1 MLKTTVTN
9 VLSNALG
16 NIAGVVTEMG
26 LSVPGTISD
35 TADILR
41 RELKETTI
49 PTLKGN
55 TNARG
60 KPLKD
65 SDTENIINELW
76 IRDSEYQL
84 ENTDYSNLSDLLNNG
99 KSEFKSM
106 TKNAYKTERDNSSA
120 ALKAAL
126 LASSVVNTS
135 INVVSDGAEA
145 LVKGEKM
152 NLCNLFASPL
162 TVGATVGSGLLIA
175 NIKNN
180 VSSEEIAEIVNEIT
194 QDVKVNEEEKK
205 QKLIEIF
212 KYTERE
218 LLFKSIKDFIDDITL
233 ENNTT
238 DKLLKEAETKAEEI
252 EKKQK
257 TKKNLT
263 QTVSNILKGDHQLT
277 YKQILSDLLRQEQF
291 IGNTISALVEIDKHL
306 TSFQKDNQAKQR
318 AKLGTNLNTGITD
331 IQKAIVTTHNT
342 SLALKKKIMDITGN
356 AILHRGVSQ
365 ATQLCTKSAFNTS
378 RNAFGRAFDT
388 YINIEKNGGNKTK
401 RRVKRNKKTRKIGKN
416 KTKRR

>member
-55 TNARG
+55 TNAQG

-162 TVGATVGSGLLIA
+162 TVGVTVGSGLLIA

-205 QKLIEIF
+205 
-212 KYTERE
+212 
-218 LLFKSIKDFIDDITL
+218 
-233 ENNTT
+233 
-238 DKLLKEAETKAEEI
+238 TKI
-252 EKKQK
+252 
-257 TKKNLT
+257 N
-263 QTVSNILKGDHQLT
+263 
-277 YKQILSDLLRQEQF
+277 
-291 IGNTISALVEIDKHL
+291 
-306 TSFQKDNQAKQR
+306 
-318 AKLGTNLNTGITD
+318 
-331 IQKAIVTTHNT
+331 
-342 SLALKKKIMDITGN
+342 
-356 AILHRGVSQ
+356 
-365 ATQLCTKSAFNTS
+365 
-378 RNAFGRAFDT
+378 RNF
-388 YINIEKNGGNKTK
+388 
-401 RRVKRNKKTRKIGKN
+401 
-416 KTKRR
+416 